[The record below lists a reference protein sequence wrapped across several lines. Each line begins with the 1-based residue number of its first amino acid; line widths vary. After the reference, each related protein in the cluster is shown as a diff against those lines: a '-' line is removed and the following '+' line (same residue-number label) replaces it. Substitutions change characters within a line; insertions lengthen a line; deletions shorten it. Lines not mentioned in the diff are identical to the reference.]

1 MTFMSLYS
9 GKAKQY
15 ITNIFGKHNV
25 KLEFE
30 NPQELSN
37 ALEDVIR
44 NSVILHIASSKKKS
58 LWSRDE
64 RV

>member
-1 MTFMSLYS
+1 MSLYS

-30 NPQELSN
+30 NPQQSN

-44 NSVILHIASSKKKS
+44 IL
-58 LWSRDE
+58 
-64 RV
+64 